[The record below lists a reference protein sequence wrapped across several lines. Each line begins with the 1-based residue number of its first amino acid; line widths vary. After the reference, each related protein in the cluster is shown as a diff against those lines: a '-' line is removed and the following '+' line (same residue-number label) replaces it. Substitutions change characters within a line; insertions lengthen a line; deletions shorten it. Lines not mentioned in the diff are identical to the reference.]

1 MLRISGVDVTFG
13 GLKALADVHLAV
25 EPGEVVGLIGPNGA
39 GKTTLFN
46 VISGFVRPD
55 RGSMHWQDKEIDF
68 PKPHQLTR
76 MGISRTLQGV
86 GLFPDLT
93 CLENVAVSL
102 THESK
107 SGFISAMFGTYERDE
122 KRIKDRA
129 MIALERCGV
138 ADLAE
143 KRPSEL
149 AFPLLKR
156 VSMARALVT
165 EPKLLLL
172 DEPAGGLGAEDL
184 AWLSNLIKEVTCSVL
199 LVEHHMDVVMSVSQ
213 KIYVLDFGQI
223 IASGTPDRVK
233 SDPAVIAAYLGA
245 AAVGEH

>member
-1 MLRISGVDVTFG
+1 MLFRS
-13 GLKALADVHLAV
+13 
-25 EPGEVVGLIGPNGA
+25 
-39 GKTTLFN
+39 
-46 VISGFVRPD
+46 
-55 RGSMHWQDKEIDF
+55 
-68 PKPHQLTR
+68 
-76 MGISRTLQGV
+76 
-86 GLFPDLT
+86 
-93 CLENVAVSL
+93 
-102 THESK
+102 
-107 SGFISAMFGTYERDE
+107 

-129 MIALERCGV
+129 MVALERCGV